1 MIKIQ
6 IWDALC
12 EMTYQTIRCKNYETS
27 HILLVILKQ
36 ITPLPPWAMLEEI
49 FNCFSPSY
57 DNSNIE
63 IGGRGE
69 IILLSQQFLHLI
81 VDEVGQAISE
91 LSRELMAN
99 GIALFSYR
107 VLK

>member
-1 MIKIQ
+1 
-6 IWDALC
+6 
-12 EMTYQTIRCKNYETS
+12 
-27 HILLVILKQ
+27 
-36 ITPLPPWAMLEEI
+36 MLEEI

-81 VDEVGQAISE
+81 VGHKIRYLQIAFLEVI
-91 LSRELMAN
+91 
-99 GIALFSYR
+99 IFVYY
-107 VLK
+107 VLRYLIDKTL